1 MTQTLRPVGDAV
13 SLIRKR
19 PEMYLAAAPPSG
31 RELAARVASDALLLC
46 ATRVRTERQ
55 GPWWV
60 ISADVD
66 WLARP
71 PLDDPTELFFRI
83 VPFPEGG
90 VNSMRSE
97 VLLTAFCDAV
107 VTAEPA
113 GSRTIVGSVPPS
125 DPIWGVVTQVPQLK
139 RVVAFRVA
147 GEDR

>member
-1 MTQTLRPVGDAV
+1 MTQTLRPLEDAV

-71 PLDDPTELFFRI
+71 PLDDPTAEISVGLALAVSPPLRTTPAAFIRF
-83 VPFPEGG
+83 VLPNPFEHHETGRLRTPPEE
-90 VNSMRSE
+90 NPMP
-97 VLLTAFCDAV
+97 
-107 VTAEPA
+107 VTVAP
-113 GSRTIVGSVPPS
+113 RPPS
-125 DPIWGVVTQVPQLK
+125 KP
-139 RVVAFRVA
+139 
-147 GEDR
+147 